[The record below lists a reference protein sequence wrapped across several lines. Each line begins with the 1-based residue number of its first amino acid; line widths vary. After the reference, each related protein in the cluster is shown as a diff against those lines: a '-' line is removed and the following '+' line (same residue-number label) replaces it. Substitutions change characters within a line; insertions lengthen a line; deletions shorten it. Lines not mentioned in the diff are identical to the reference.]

1 MPTIFHETGGGSGA
15 WDKMKNKPDLLNCMR
30 MYGGTALDSKGTTAD
45 TAAQYN
51 TIALSTTTVNTV
63 GFNKVLTDLPK
74 GKYSVMIRL
83 KISANSSSG
92 NILKV
97 ECGDTSALKTF
108 YIKPNMF
115 SAANKY
121 QTFGFTVD
129 LTTPSFTTKLSV
141 GTALSGVTVNI
152 DYIAIAPAFTAIT
165 SIA

>member
-1 MPTIFHETGGGSGA
+1 MPNLIHGSGGGGS
-15 WDKMKNKPDLLNCMR
+15 DLLNSMR

-92 NILKV
+92 NILQI
-97 ECGDTSALKTF
+97 ECGDTTALKTF
-108 YIKPNMF
+108 YIKPNRF

-129 LTTPSFTTKLSV
+129 LTTTSFTTKLTV
-141 GTALSGVTVNI
+141 GTALSGVTANI